1 MIEIEKCLTQ
11 NALTVGMIVS
21 YHLSLKTIG
30 LCIVENVSK
39 IINQHQEV
47 VVAAMVED
55 QVVAAMVEDQVAAA
69 MVEDQVVE
77 DQVAAMVEETIDH
90 EKCLTQNALTVGMI
104 VNYHSNQEKTDL
116 CIVENVSKI
125 TDKITKLFSVSIIHN

>member
-11 NALTVGMIVS
+11 NALTVEMIVNC
-21 YHLSLKTIG
+21 HLSLKTID

-47 VVAAMVED
+47 VAAAMVED
-55 QVVAAMVEDQVAAA
+55 QAAAAMVEDQVAAA
-69 MVEDQVVE
+69 MVEE
-77 DQVAAMVEETIDH
+77 MIDH
-90 EKCLTQNALTVGMI
+90 EKCLTQNALTVEMI
-104 VNYHSNQEKTDL
+104 VNYHSNQKKTDL

-125 TDKITKLFSVSIIHN
+125 TDRITKLFTVSIIHN

>member
-11 NALTVGMIVS
+11 NALTVGMIVNC
-21 YHLSLKTIG
+21 HLSLKTID

-55 QVVAAMVEDQVAAA
+55 QVAAAMVEDQVAAA
-69 MVEDQVVE
+69 MVEDQVAAAMVE
-77 DQVAAMVEETIDH
+77 DQVEEMIDH
-90 EKCLTQNALTVGMI
+90 EKCLTQNALTVEMI
-104 VNYHSNQEKTDL
+104 VNYHSNQKKTDL